1 MKYED
6 TLYDLMERA
15 MSRMT
20 SANDLNTLQ
29 KKWKKSIR
37 EYYEYAIDKEIRDI
51 IRISYITWLDN
62 TYLMLRTYLKE

>member
-6 TLYDLMERA
+6 TLYALMERA

-29 KKWKKSIR
+29 KKWEKSIR
-37 EYYEYAIDKEIRDI
+37 EYYEYEKDKVIRDI